1 MTHYYEADP
10 EIAKLYADAFPGV
23 QVSTSLEKMAE
34 EVDAWWLGV
43 FPGLA
48 ILTVVLAFNFLGD
61 AMRDVLDPT
70 AEITHERQADHKA
83 SAGVPA

>member
-1 MTHYYEADP
+1 MGGYRLLP
-10 EIAKLYADAFPGV
+10 EIIAALATVAWGSMISGAMQNF
-23 QVSTSLEKMAE
+23 
-34 EVDAWWLGV
+34 DAWWLGV

-70 AEITHERQADHKA
+70 AEITHEKQAEHTA
-83 SAGVPA
+83 SATGVPA

>member
-1 MTHYYEADP
+1 MISGAMQN
-10 EIAKLYADAFPGV
+10 F
-23 QVSTSLEKMAE
+23 
-34 EVDAWWLGV
+34 DAWWLGV

-70 AEITHERQADHKA
+70 AEITHEKQAEHTA
-83 SAGVPA
+83 SATGVPA